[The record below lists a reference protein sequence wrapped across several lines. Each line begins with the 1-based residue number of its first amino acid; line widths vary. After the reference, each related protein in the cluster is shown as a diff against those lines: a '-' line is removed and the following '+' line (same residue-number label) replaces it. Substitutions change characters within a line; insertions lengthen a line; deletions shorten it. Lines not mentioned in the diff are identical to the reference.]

1 MLHGAP
7 VIASDLPGIRSPVQQ
22 TGMGEVFP
30 AGNAQAFA
38 EAVLRVLQ
46 AHHTYLRPRAE
57 IEHQYHIERTVDA
70 YEQVFRELVMNQRA
84 LP

>member
-38 EAVLRVLQ
+38 EAVIRVLQ
-46 AHHTYLRPRAE
+46 ARQTYLRPRAE
-57 IEHQYHIERTVDA
+57 IEQHYHIERTVDA
-70 YEQVFRELVMNQRA
+70 YERTFEDLVTNNIHS
-84 LP
+84 